1 MSSVKFKSFS
11 SGSCGNCYFLGLFPE
26 EGRRCEAGII
36 IDAGVSPR
44 RLKKE
49 LQSDGL
55 CFEDFSAVLV
65 THDHLDHI
73 RSLGSFCK
81 HIRKPVWATENLHR
95 ALSRHSMT
103 RGQVTDYRMPLL
115 ENRWNDVV
123 PGRIKARYFVVPHDA
138 SETVGYAILL
148 DDYKFVIMTDIGRMT
163 EEAVNWARQADT
175 VVIES
180 NYDPEMLRTGPY
192 PPDLQKRIRDGHG
205 HLSNPECA
213 QAIKAFNHSGLSHI
227 FLCHL
232 SEHNNTP
239 ELAYSES
246 LPFAGSASL
255 APLPRQTASPLI
267 ILRP

>member
-11 SGSCGNCYFLGLFPE
+11 SGSCGNCYFLGIFGD
-26 EGRRCEAGII
+26 EGRRCEAGVV

-49 LQSDGL
+49 MQSDGL
-55 CFEDFSAVLV
+55 CFDDFSAVLV
-65 THDHLDHI
+65 THDHADHI

-81 HIRKPVWATENLHR
+81 HIGKPVWATENLHR
-95 ALSRHSMT
+95 ALSRHYLT
-103 RGQVTDYRMPLL
+103 RGQTGDYRMIL
-115 ENRWNDVV
+115 RDGCWNDVV
-123 PGRIKARYFVVPHDA
+123 PGRISVRFFVVPHDA

-148 DDYKFVIMTDIGRMT
+148 DGFRFVIMTDIGSMT
-163 EEAVNWARQADT
+163 DEALRWARQADT

-180 NYDPEMLRTGPY
+180 NYDPDMLRNGPY
-192 PPDLQKRIRDGHG
+192 PPDLQARIRGGHG

-213 QAIKAFNHSGLSHI
+213 EAIREFRHDGLRHI

-239 ELAYSES
+239 ELAYRES
-246 LPFAGSASL
+246 LDAASGIPL

-267 ILRP
+267 VL